1 MYICHYMYMMYM
13 KEYVKWS
20 WIIPSIAIL
29 FYTPQFVECMR
40 SPVHIQINLEWGEHQ
55 ELLIVHHLCLSSKI
69 YTPIDACGMSDMMNL
84 IMIVEDCSSHPPA
97 KNGGASESAVLLSVP
112 MPPQSLKRLHT
123 TRRSA
128 QMRNL
133 GKTGEVEAAKSEG
146 SPQQYTTKIYEFF
159 CAKRTGDCD
168 MIMFVLIS

>member
-1 MYICHYMYMMYM
+1 
-13 KEYVKWS
+13 
-20 WIIPSIAIL
+20 
-29 FYTPQFVECMR
+29 
-40 SPVHIQINLEWGEHQ
+40 
-55 ELLIVHHLCLSSKI
+55 
-69 YTPIDACGMSDMMNL
+69 MSDMMNL

-97 KNGGASESAVLLSVP
+97 KNGGASEYAVLLSVP

-146 SPQQYTTKIYEFF
+146 SPQQYTKTIYYEFF

-168 MIMFVLIS
+168 MI

>member
-1 MYICHYMYMMYM
+1 
-13 KEYVKWS
+13 
-20 WIIPSIAIL
+20 
-29 FYTPQFVECMR
+29 
-40 SPVHIQINLEWGEHQ
+40 
-55 ELLIVHHLCLSSKI
+55 
-69 YTPIDACGMSDMMNL
+69 
-84 IMIVEDCSSHPPA
+84 MIVEDCSSHPPA
-97 KNGGASESAVLLSVP
+97 KNGGASEYAVLLSVP

-146 SPQQYTTKIYEFF
+146 SPQQYTKTIYYEFF

-168 MIMFVLIS
+168 MI